1 VAVRF
6 RVVVAIAWSILAGS
20 AMAEPVP
27 RESRLARP
35 LSVAGVVTIEAYVPM
50 AGVDLAYHVVDR
62 VALDL
67 QLVSF
72 PPIVGA
78 RLFEATDLAA
88 GARVFLLRRG
98 YAGAYLAAS
107 GHYSPDIDGGNGGAT
122 VGGELGIDARNASGL
137 VFNLAIGWLL
147 DPGVL
152 CHHCLYIDGDDSES
166 KRLAFTVRVGK
177 AF

>member
-35 LSVAGVVTIEAYVPM
+35 LSVAGVVTIEGYIPM
-50 AGVDLAYHVVDR
+50 AGVDLAYHVADR

-67 QLVSF
+67 QLVAV
-72 PPIVGA
+72 PPIEGV
-78 RLFEATDLAA
+78 RLLEAADLTA

-98 YAGAYLAAS
+98 YGGAYLAGS
-107 GHYSPDIDGGNGGAT
+107 GHYSPDIEGGNGSTT
-122 VGGELGIDARNASGL
+122 VGAELGIDARNATGL

-147 DPGVL
+147 APMFV
-152 CHHCLYIDGDDSES
+152 CHHCLIIDDGDNET
-166 KRLAFTVRVGK
+166 KRLSFTVRMGK